1 MSFDINKFKNPH
13 LKNFS
18 EYQSLYENSIQDPSN
33 FFLKQAHKELDWF
46 SIPKKGFSGKF
57 KEPSWFED
65 GKLNITYNCI
75 DRHLKTT
82 PDKTA
87 IIWQGDEE
95 KDFEYISFRKLLLEV
110 SKLANG
116 LKQIGVQKGDRV
128 CIYMPMIPQAAYAM
142 LACLRIGAVHS
153 VVFGGFS
160 PEAIKTR
167 IIDSNC

>member
-1 MSFDINKFKNPH
+1 MSFDISKFKNPH

-46 SIPKKGFSGKF
+46 SIPKNGFSGKF
-57 KEPSWFED
+57 KEPSWFKD

-116 LKQIGVQKGDRV
+116 LKQIGVKRE
-128 CIYMPMIPQAAYAM
+128 IEY
-142 LACLRIGAVHS
+142 
-153 VVFGGFS
+153 VF
-160 PEAIKTR
+160 I
-167 IIDSNC
+167 CQ